1 MRVRRSRS
9 LAWSDQLK
17 VYICVAFSLNL
28 QRAFQVIELRQEA
41 EELVRLLLRWVT
53 EGKAGFGPPHYTTLI
68 NTVRTHNY
76 TFRADRPLRTP
87 HMTSFPILPC

>member
-1 MRVRRSRS
+1 M
-9 LAWSDQLK
+9 
-17 VYICVAFSLNL
+17 YICVAFSLDL

-68 NTVRTHNY
+68 NTVRHMTTN
-76 TFRADRPLRTP
+76 TWLIGLSALRT
-87 HMTSFPILPC
+87 